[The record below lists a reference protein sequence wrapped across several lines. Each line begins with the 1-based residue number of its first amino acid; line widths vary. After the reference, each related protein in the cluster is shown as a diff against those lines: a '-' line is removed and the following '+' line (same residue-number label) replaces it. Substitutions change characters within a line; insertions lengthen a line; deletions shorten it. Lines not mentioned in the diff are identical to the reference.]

1 MTRPADPILVR
12 VTHRFDASAERVYDA
27 FLDPARAGLF
37 LFATA
42 TGHIVRCEIDARVG
56 GGFIIVDR
64 RSGEDVAHTG
74 TYVALERPRL
84 IAFDLSVEK
93 YSSEKSR
100 VTIAITPQRKG
111 CELTLTHE
119 LRKEDEPFRDRTQ
132 AGWQAILDVAA
143 EILVDDAPTCGI
155 GLAQHAAIPARLA
168 YMFEGLAETLELH
181 RRMLVTSD
189 ADSRREDEVYR
200 DLAERWRRIADLVQT
215 AAATMAAQRELPMGP
230 HDQSAWG
237 ELHVRAFEKFVTGQS
252 QALALLRVAAGRDEQ
267 MLASMKRPA

>member
-1 MTRPADPILVR
+1 MTNPADTILVR
-12 VTHRFDASAERVYDA
+12 VTHRFDASADRVYDA

-37 LFATA
+37 LFATP

-56 GGFIIVDR
+56 GGFTIVDR

-84 IAFDLSVEK
+84 IAFDFSVEK
-93 YSSEKSR
+93 YSSQKSR
-100 VTIAITPQRKG
+100 VTIEIAPQQKG

-119 LRKEDEPFRDRTQ
+119 LRTEDAAFRDRTQ

-155 GLAQHAAIPARLA
+155 GVAQHAAIPAKLA

-189 ADSRREDEVYR
+189 ADARREDEVYR
-200 DLAERWRRIADLVQT
+200 DLAERWRQIANLVRT
-215 AAATMAAQRELPMGP
+215 AAATMSAQRALPMGP
-230 HDQSAWG
+230 HDESAWG
-237 ELHVRAFEKFVTGQS
+237 EPHMRAFEQFVTGQS
-252 QALALLRVAAGRDEQ
+252 QVLALLRVAAERDERL
-267 MLASMKRPA
+267 LASMKPPA